1 MKCLAQ
7 DLRFSFRLLRKSRAF
22 TITAVL
28 TLAIAIGSNA
38 VVFSVMDALILHPLS
53 VPHANSFYAI
63 QHANE
68 ASSYESYPDYLDLRD
83 RNHSFDDLAAY
94 NITEAALDT
103 GKNPSRVWFD
113 EVSGNYFDV
122 LGIRPYVGRFF
133 HASDEHGANSAP
145 YIVLSYEYWHANF
158 QDDRGVV
165 GRTVQVNKHPFT
177 IIGIAPPKFHGTLV
191 FFNPDFFVPFVNQEQ
206 VDGENYLDARNRPT
220 IFMAMG
226 HLKEG
231 VTKAQAIADLN
242 SVGSWLAKTYP
253 KHVGPKEFTLARPGL
268 YGDYLGRPVRA
279 FVAGLML
286 LTGLILLAAC
296 ANLGT
301 LFAAHAADRSK
312 EVALRLAIGSSQA
325 RVLRQL
331 FTEAVMVSLV
341 GGVFGLWGS
350 AELLRAL
357 STWQPFSRYPE
368 GHLALNLGPSVFLF
382 AFLLAV
388 FSGVL
393 FGAVPISQVL
403 RTTAYEIV
411 KAPPA
416 QTTGWRIA
424 GRDTLLVVQIAI
436 CAVLVTSSFVAV
448 RGLAR
453 SLHANFG
460 FDPHNAT
467 LAEAGLT
474 MAGYSVDQIPAMQKR
489 LIDAVQ
495 AIPGVE
501 SVGLTNAV
509 PLADDVIALRV
520 FTDKTTDLRPA
531 NAAAS
536 ASTFTVSPEYFL
548 AAGTPLVAGRTFTWH
563 DDQDAPRIA
572 IVNQQFARKIFG
584 SVSNAIGGYFKTPD
598 GNRIEIVGVAGQG
611 KYRGLTED
619 PKPAMFLPIMQRP
632 SSQTLLVVRS
642 HNGLQQLAPAIRNA
656 LRGLDGGLTVFIRSW
671 DQDLDTALF
680 GPRMATL
687 SLGVLGILAAM
698 LAVTGI
704 FGTAAYSVSKR
715 LREIGVRIALGA
727 RRTQVLQSALGRA
740 LKVLALGSIAGL
752 LLGILASRVLAF
764 VVYQATPR
772 DPLVLAGVVLAMA
785 LVGLVASWIPARRAL
800 SINPLMLLRE

>member
-286 LTGLILLAAC
+286 LTGLILLAA
-296 ANLGT
+296 
-301 LFAAHAADRSK
+301 
-312 EVALRLAIGSSQA
+312 
-325 RVLRQL
+325 
-331 FTEAVMVSLV
+331 
-341 GGVFGLWGS
+341 
-350 AELLRAL
+350 
-357 STWQPFSRYPE
+357 
-368 GHLALNLGPSVFLF
+368 
-382 AFLLAV
+382 
-388 FSGVL
+388 
-393 FGAVPISQVL
+393 
-403 RTTAYEIV
+403 
-411 KAPPA
+411 
-416 QTTGWRIA
+416 
-424 GRDTLLVVQIAI
+424 
-436 CAVLVTSSFVAV
+436 
-448 RGLAR
+448 
-453 SLHANFG
+453 
-460 FDPHNAT
+460 
-467 LAEAGLT
+467 
-474 MAGYSVDQIPAMQKR
+474 
-489 LIDAVQ
+489 
-495 AIPGVE
+495 
-501 SVGLTNAV
+501 
-509 PLADDVIALRV
+509 
-520 FTDKTTDLRPA
+520 
-531 NAAAS
+531 
-536 ASTFTVSPEYFL
+536 
-548 AAGTPLVAGRTFTWH
+548 
-563 DDQDAPRIA
+563 
-572 IVNQQFARKIFG
+572 
-584 SVSNAIGGYFKTPD
+584 
-598 GNRIEIVGVAGQG
+598 
-611 KYRGLTED
+611 
-619 PKPAMFLPIMQRP
+619 
-632 SSQTLLVVRS
+632 
-642 HNGLQQLAPAIRNA
+642 
-656 LRGLDGGLTVFIRSW
+656 
-671 DQDLDTALF
+671 
-680 GPRMATL
+680 
-687 SLGVLGILAAM
+687 
-698 LAVTGI
+698 
-704 FGTAAYSVSKR
+704 
-715 LREIGVRIALGA
+715 
-727 RRTQVLQSALGRA
+727 
-740 LKVLALGSIAGL
+740 
-752 LLGILASRVLAF
+752 
-764 VVYQATPR
+764 
-772 DPLVLAGVVLAMA
+772 
-785 LVGLVASWIPARRAL
+785 
-800 SINPLMLLRE
+800 